1 MESRCPTVKKPRD
14 FSKWSF
20 FLLPSAGETMTQTF
34 VNATL
39 NGIKQEHLT
48 LVLVISSTDESFNS
62 KSTQKSDSYEVIK
75 THDRQNF
82 LLFFINTLVI
92 VMSFNWSDLSKLQFH
107 WWNWS
112 LTKFWV
118 IFQEEDKNLP
128 KAVTEQKI
136 AKSIN
141 KAFRSQKGF
150 EKEE

>member
-1 MESRCPTVKKPRD
+1 
-14 FSKWSF
+14 
-20 FLLPSAGETMTQTF
+20 MTQTF

-92 VMSFNWSDLSKLQFH
+92 VMSFN
-107 WWNWS
+107 
-112 LTKFWV
+112 
-118 IFQEEDKNLP
+118 
-128 KAVTEQKI
+128 
-136 AKSIN
+136 
-141 KAFRSQKGF
+141 
-150 EKEE
+150 